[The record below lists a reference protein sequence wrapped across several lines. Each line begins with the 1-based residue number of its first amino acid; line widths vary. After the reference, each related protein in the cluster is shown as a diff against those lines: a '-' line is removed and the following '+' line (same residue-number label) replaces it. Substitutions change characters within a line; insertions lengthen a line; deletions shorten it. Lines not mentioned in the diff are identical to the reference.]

1 MSGATR
7 WLVTA
12 SIAFGVAYM
21 PMLALGL
28 PRGIE
33 IAWKGACVGLLALAA
48 VTVARG
54 RDGWLLVAVMSLG
67 ALGDVL
73 LDALG
78 MTQGAL
84 AFIAAHIAAIAL
96 YLANRRAALSPSQRL
111 LALLVVPLGVAI
123 SWSLPADRTAAGGVA
138 LYALFVA
145 AMAGAAWASRF
156 PRYRTGI
163 GAMMFLVSDLLI
175 FARMGPLA
183 GSPWV
188 GWGVWLLYYFG
199 QLLIW
204 IGVSQT
210 LQAERPAEA

>member
-7 WLVTA
+7 WLVIA

-21 PMLALGL
+21 PMLGFGL
-28 PRGIE
+28 PRGVE
-33 IAWKGACVGLLALAA
+33 IASKGACVGLLALAA
-48 VTVARG
+48 VTIARG
-54 RDGWLLVAVMSLG
+54 RDGWLLVAVMGFG

-84 AFIAAHIAAIAL
+84 AFIAAHIAAITL
-96 YLANRRAALSPSQRL
+96 YFTNRRPALSPSQRL
-111 LALLVVPLGVAI
+111 LALFVVPLGVAI
-123 SWSLPADRTAAGGVA
+123 SWSLPADRAAAGGVA

-145 AMAGAAWASRF
+145 AMAGTAWASRF

-183 GSPWV
+183 GSLWV

-210 LQAERPAEA
+210 LRAEQGIKA